1 MTSSC
6 GWLSRT
12 EVKLRRLCAP
22 NRCPCRTRKGTPKGE
37 SERIIRK
44 DFKLVKNQGNSLNQG
59 NFPYP
64 CFPLITLVGG
74 RETARTAIG
83 SERKRKTAKDRGLDR
98 EKSADQG
105 RLVILGSGG
114 IVILGSR
121 GTCHPRA
128 RTS

>member
-12 EVKLRRLCAP
+12 EVKLRCLYLLSAP
-22 NRCPCRTRKGTPKGE
+22 NRCPCRTRKGTPQGE

-83 SERKRKTAKDRGLDR
+83 SERKRKTAKDRRLNR
-98 EKSADQG
+98 EKSSESFNG
-105 RLVILGSGG
+105 NFWRI
-114 IVILGSR
+114 R
-121 GTCHPRA
+121 GVFTPPPPVGEVDF
-128 RTS
+128 S